1 MTLDQKQILSAS
13 TLASF
18 LIAFMS
24 SAVNLALPKIAETFS
39 LGATTLGWTVTVY
52 LLVTAV
58 SLLPVGKVAD
68 LWGRRRI
75 FILGILLFLGG
86 TLLAGL
92 ACSGF
97 TLIFFRAVQGIGGA
111 MIFATSVALLTE
123 VFPPHRRGEVLG
135 INTAVVYLG
144 LSLGP
149 ALGGVLVQG
158 LGWRSIFFL
167 SLLPGLLSLGVLY
180 RYPVAT
186 DRDTKEP
193 SPAKESTHQN
203 HASRK
208 EDPPQG
214 EHQMC
219 KLARMDGMGM
229 GLYISAILALALG
242 LTHIIT
248 LWGGFLFLG
257 GSLLLYGFLLVEKRE
272 PFPMLEVRLFH
283 SNRVFAFSNLA
294 ALINYASTYAVAYLL
309 SLYLQYIQRLP
320 PRKAGLILLIQPL
333 VQALCTPFAGKASDR
348 IRPGFLASLGMGLT
362 VLGLVLCTWLD
373 AGTSILWVLGSLSL
387 LGLGF
392 GLFSS
397 PNSNA
402 IMGSVDRKDYS
413 IASATLATMRLLG
426 QMLSMGIT
434 LMVFFLLL
442 GDSPITPQMYP
453 AFLRGLKILF
463 GVFSVLNLLGIFAS
477 LARGKEK
484 L

>member
-1 MTLDQKQILSAS
+1 MTGEQKQILAAS

-92 ACSGF
+92 AFSGF

-135 INTAVVYLG
+135 INTAVIYLG

-193 SPAKESTHQN
+193 SPAGESTHQN

-208 EDPPQG
+208 EDPPTE
-214 EHQMC
+214 EHRMG

-257 GSLLLYGFLLVEKRE
+257 GSLLLYGFLRVEKRE
-272 PFPMLEVRLFH
+272 PFPMLDVRLFH

-309 SLYLQYIQRLP
+309 SLYLQYIQRLS

-333 VQALCTPFAGKASDR
+333 IQASFTPFAGKASDR

-402 IMGSVDRKDYS
+402 IMGSVDRKDNS

-434 LMVFFLLL
+434 LMVFFFLL
-442 GDSPITPQMYP
+442 GDSPITPQVYP

-463 GVFSVLNLLGIFAS
+463 GVFSVLNLLGVFAS
-477 LARGKEK
+477 LAREKEK
-484 L
+484 R